1 MALWVTTV
9 FTYPTNSCWI
19 NLSWSLRLTAR
30 GPRSHIT
37 DHRDILDTLDLL
49 PRVEHITKV
58 WGGHGPVEIVDFGRT
73 DARATTFVT
82 ATASRPSGP
91 VWELPDSVRVRP
103 SQGGSGLR
111 LPTKSGS
118 LDSPSWGATVFS
130 NALIFGRHGGLDL
143 KSTRLYYWVSG
154 FAIWVGSWLFVTG
167 RVGIL
172 FVECLGRVSGRA
184 CSGAWVF

>member
-1 MALWVTTV
+1 M

-58 WGGHGPVEIVDFGRT
+58 GGGGARTGRNRRLRT
-73 DARATTFVT
+73 DGCKSNHVFVT

-172 FVECLGRVSGRA
+172 FVGCLGRVSGRA

>member
-58 WGGHGPVEIVDFGRT
+58 GGGGARTGRNRRFRT
-73 DARATTFVT
+73 DGCKSNHFCDRNSEPTIGPGLGAPGLGPGAPEPGRIRS
-82 ATASRPSGP
+82 ATADQ
-91 VWELPDSVRVRP
+91 VWELGLAIMGSHGVQQRINFRSTWGVRLEIHTALLLGVGLRYL
-103 SQGGSGLR
+103 GRELVVCYGSGL
-111 LPTKSGS
+111 
-118 LDSPSWGATVFS
+118 
-130 NALIFGRHGGLDL
+130 H
-143 KSTRLYYWVSG
+143 
-154 FAIWVGSWLFVTG
+154 FV
-167 RVGIL
+167 
-172 FVECLGRVSGRA
+172 C
-184 CSGAWVF
+184 